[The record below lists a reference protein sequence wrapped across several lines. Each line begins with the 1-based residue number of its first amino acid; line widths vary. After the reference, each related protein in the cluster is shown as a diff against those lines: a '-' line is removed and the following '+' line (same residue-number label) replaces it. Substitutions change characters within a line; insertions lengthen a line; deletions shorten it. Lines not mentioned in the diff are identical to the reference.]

1 VLAASGALPY
11 SDTAS
16 LTTALGTASVPVQV
30 VDHPEDADR
39 VRRVAEA
46 MSLEAQVAAFAKAV
60 ERPELITGRQRMLLL
75 ATLSTRW
82 RESPDGIVTA
92 QEGYVLQADEVL
104 TSVAIT
110 TRQNTVISDTTSLLI
125 NVSNE
130 LDQPVTVRLSITA
143 GSGRI
148 RVDDSALV
156 TVPAHGSA
164 SARPPI
170 TAISNGD
177 VVVTARLT
185 TDDGT
190 VQIGESAPVEL
201 LIRAGFE
208 AVVTTLFVVAVALL
222 FGFGL
227 YRSIR
232 KRRRARARQL
242 AGLPEEIDD

>member
-1 VLAASGALPY
+1 
-11 SDTAS
+11 
-16 LTTALGTASVPVQV
+16 V
-30 VDHPEDADR
+30 VDHPEDAA
-39 VRRVAEA
+39 RVARIAGA
-46 MSLEAQVAAFAKAV
+46 MSLEAQVDAFAKAV
-60 ERPELITGRQRMLLL
+60 ERPELITGQQRLLLL
-75 ATLSTRW
+75 ASLSNRW
-82 RESPDGIVTA
+82 REDPDGFETIQA
-92 QEGYVLQADEVL
+92 GYVAQADDL
-104 TSVAIT
+104 LSSVAIT

-130 LDQPVTVRLSITA
+130 LDQPITVRMSIMA

-148 RVDDSALV
+148 RVDDSAVV

-185 TDDGT
+185 TEDGA

-227 YRSIR
+227 FRSIR